1 MSEIRQR
8 EFLDEWD
15 SRVHMP
21 PAQFKKEFLGGL
33 KASMSISVDQFG
45 VWGIR
50 GGILDEANNKLGE
63 YDRRIDFTNNRAE
76 SEWFKLREYDDN
88 GDKIQG
94 HGLGKKMLAGN
105 VDMYQRI
112 GLDAVDVHANIDVGG
127 YAWAKYGYV
136 PKQNDWDNLRSDLST
151 DVRDEDSDI
160 MNILADKDPKAIW
173 ALADSKWGKKLLAK
187 DQIEWHGTLNF
198 SDKESMDRFHAYVG
212 KVRH

>member
-15 SRVHMP
+15 SRVNMP
-21 PAQFKKEFLGGL
+21 TAQFKKEFLGGL

-127 YAWAKYGYV
+127 CELGKYGYV
-136 PKQNDWDNLRSDLST
+136 VKQYDWEQRLRDVST
-151 DVRDEDSDI
+151 
-160 MNILADKDPKAIW
+160 
-173 ALADSKWGKKLLAK
+173 
-187 DQIEWHGTLNF
+187 T
-198 SDKESMDRFHAYVG
+198 
-212 KVRH
+212 